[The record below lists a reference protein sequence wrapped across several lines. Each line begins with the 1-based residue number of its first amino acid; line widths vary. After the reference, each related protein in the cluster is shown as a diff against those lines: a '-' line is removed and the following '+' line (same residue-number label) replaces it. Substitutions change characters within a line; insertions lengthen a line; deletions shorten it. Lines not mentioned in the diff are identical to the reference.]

1 LEHFL
6 FFHILEIIIP
16 TDNHQ
21 VAGFSVES
29 THFGGINEW
38 LAKAK
43 AWLWLQQLSLGG
55 NSGWEHSCPCVAP
68 EAVGPWSLS
77 LGNFSGQSI
86 RRTHPRYPCQP
97 IQVPSWMGWGYN
109 FGQKGAP
116 QKDRTY
122 IVLPYFTNM
131 LRGFHSISLVLL
143 VDDYTLTERQSAR
156 AATAASLALKA
167 KAWGQLGTEARNQ
180 NDQNGFPVGKT
191 MS

>member
-1 LEHFL
+1 MGSNAGAPNLMNAPGPRDVFQSSAKLVGGLEHFL

-109 FGQKGAP
+109 FGQKVTP
-116 QKDRTY
+116 KKIEHTS
-122 IVLPYFTNM
+122 FS
-131 LRGFHSISLVLL
+131 HIS
-143 VDDYTLTERQSAR
+143 
-156 AATAASLALKA
+156 
-167 KAWGQLGTEARNQ
+167 
-180 NDQNGFPVGKT
+180 PIC
-191 MS
+191 